1 MVEEKR
7 KGAFSIEGWEF
18 TDSNLVDGIHRIIA
32 VPLVELT
39 RCPRCGHPIKKNG
52 TKYQEIKDTP
62 FGRHPA
68 KLIVKRQRY
77 ICLNPDKGQRHTS
90 LQPLTGVDEK
100 HRATTRFIEH
110 IKAEAFQKGKSFA
123 SVARETGL
131 SEKTLRI
138 IFDEHKE
145 AVKTAARARMAP
157 YCIGMDEVHLT
168 IGEPFVLVD
177 NTNKRVI
184 DILGKRNKTAVKRRL
199 LQLSGWQNVRVVTM
213 DMHRPYRDAV
223 HAALPDAVIVIDH
236 FHVVDMANDAVNAV
250 RIKRREGMLR
260 RERRAVLRDR
270 KLLWKSRKELSP
282 QEKED
287 LRAWL
292 KAMPDL
298 RRAYFLKER
307 FKRLWSAP
315 TTEEALR
322 RYERWR
328 NQIPEDLLYAFNKLL
343 TATGN
348 WKYEIFNIIDHP
360 YTNAFTERVNRD
372 IRKLYRDSNGCSLDV
387 IRTKMLAREYK
398 VVRASATQNP
408 SANPNN
414 SRERQ
419 TASSNTTEARS
430 HGVSARYFQP
440 LLPLFQSEP
449 EEE

>member
-1 MVEEKR
+1 MVEER
-7 KGAFSIEGWEF
+7 RGAFSIEGWDF
-18 TDSNLVDGIHRIIA
+18 IDSDLVDGIHRIEA
-32 VPLVELT
+32 VSLGELT
-39 RCPRCGHPIKKNG
+39 HCPRCGHPVKKNG
-52 TKYQEIKDTP
+52 TKHQEIKDTP

-68 KLIVKRQRY
+68 RLIFNRQRF
-77 ICLNPDKGQRHTS
+77 ICLNPDKKQRHTS
-90 LQPLTGVDEK
+90 LQPLTGVDKK
-100 HRATTRFIEH
+100 HRATTRLIEH

-138 IFDEHKE
+138 IFNEYKG
-145 AVKTAARARMAP
+145 AIQNAARARTAP

-177 NTNKRVI
+177 NINKRVI
-184 DILGKRNKTAVKRRL
+184 DILGKRNKTVVKRRL
-199 LQLSGWQNVRVVTM
+199 LQLPGWQYVKVATM

-260 RERRAVLRDR
+260 RERREVLRDR

-287 LRAWL
+287 LRVWL

-298 RRAYFLKER
+298 RRAYFLKQR

-315 TTEEALR
+315 TTQAALR
-322 RYERWR
+322 RYEQWR
-328 NQIPEDLLYAFNKLL
+328 KQVPEDLLYAFNKLL
-343 TATGN
+343 TATDN
-348 WKYEIFNIIDHP
+348 WKYEIFNVIDYP

-387 IRTKMLAREYK
+387 LRTKMLAREYK
-398 VVRASATQNP
+398 SAKARAKQNQ
-408 SANPNN
+408 SSNPN
-414 SRERQ
+414 SQCRRKP
-419 TASSNTTEARS
+419 ASSNTTEEQS
-430 HGVSARYFQP
+430 GVVHARYFQP
-440 LLPLFQSEP
+440 LLPLFQREP